1 MKRHIPL
8 FLTIF
13 VLTLVACGGMAA
25 SDAQY
30 AMEPALN
37 RDGGMEMYD
46 EVGASAPMEAP
57 MAEAGFG
64 FATEEQAAPML
75 AATVAASTGN
85 SSNNQVAPTQRLII
99 KTGELQLTVDDTA
112 VAVANTTDII
122 VGVDGY
128 IVSQR
133 VWEIDGLKY
142 ASMQLGVP
150 VSEFERVLTLMRR
163 LGEVTVDV
171 ASGQDVT
178 DEFVDLSSRLGNL
191 QATQTRLRE
200 FLNDA
205 QNVEEILAVNA
216 ELSRVEGELEV
227 IQGRINYLADR
238 AAFSTITVSLNPI
251 IPTPTPY
258 PTSTPP
264 AWNPLGVASNATEDL
279 INTTQNTIDL
289 AVYATIFCGP
299 WVLIAGI
306 ILFGL
311 YRLARF
317 ARRRTKRD
325 ETTVKAN
332 TAVTNEQEV

>member
-1 MKRHIPL
+1 MKRLIPL

-13 VLTLVACGGMAA
+13 ILTLVACGGMAA
-25 SDAQY
+25 SEAQY
-30 AMEPALN
+30 AMEPAIDQ
-37 RDGGMEMYD
+37 DGGMEMYD
-46 EVGASAPMEAP
+46 EVGAAAPMEA
-57 MAEAGFG
+57 EAAFG
-64 FATEEQAAPML
+64 FEAEEQAAPVP
-75 AATVAASTGN
+75 AATMVASTGN
-85 SSNNQVAPTQRLII
+85 SNNNQAAPTQRLII

-112 VAVANTTDII
+112 VALANTTDII
-122 VGVDGY
+122 IGAGGY
-128 IVSQR
+128 IISQR
-133 VWEIDGLKY
+133 VWEVDGFKY

-150 VSEFERVLTLMRR
+150 VAEFERVLTLMRR

-200 FLNDA
+200 FLNEA

-238 AAFSTITVSLNPI
+238 AAFSTITVSFNPI
-251 IPTPTPY
+251 IPTPTPR
-258 PTSTPP
+258 PTSTPS
-264 AWNPLGVASNATEDL
+264 AWNPLGVASEATEDL
-279 INTTQNTIDL
+279 VDTTQDTIDL

-299 WVLIAGI
+299 WVLVAGV

-317 ARRRTKRD
+317 IRRRMKGNG
-325 ETTVKAN
+325 TTSKTN
-332 TAVTNEQEV
+332 TAVASEAEAEEA